1 MVSFLDDI
9 AATGWGRWWLGFGL
23 HVWKMETFMILLR
36 QKIDFISA
44 VVCII
49 MEAFAVPSLKESVLV
64 LV

>member
-1 MVSFLDDI
+1 
-9 AATGWGRWWLGFGL
+9 
-23 HVWKMETFMILLR
+23 MILLR

-49 MEAFAVPSLKESVLV
+49 MEAFAVLSLKESVLV